1 MHALAIQ
8 VIRFVDGDYP
18 GWVECELVDADG
30 CRHTIIDK
38 VPMLLSGDFD
48 AESKY
53 PIPSALRC
61 EVLKRFQ
68 DETGRDLVCVSTA
81 RPDGIETTKGETEFT
96 VPSVL
101 VSALNS

>member
-18 GWVECELVDADG
+18 GWVECELIDAQG

-53 PIPSALRC
+53 PMPSALRC
-61 EVLKRFQ
+61 EVVKRYQ
-68 DETGRDLVCVSTA
+68 GETGRDLVCVSTA

-96 VPSVL
+96 VPASL
-101 VSALNS
+101 ITSLEN